1 METIRATEIAAP
13 PGWALLQRELIRSA
27 GEGAALWA
35 EKYMDP
41 AGVVFWTDD
50 VDDLYER
57 FHNWGL
63 FYAIG
68 AEKRVFEIALQGWHA
83 TTRFFDEG
91 VVNRIHP
98 RFKPQIHKEYYN
110 LAVPGGAEWH
120 HKSEGNVAFYE
131 FGLADPTI
139 SENVRRARRFAAFYM
154 DEDPEAPNYDP
165 RYRIFRSPI
174 QSSRGPYLEATV
186 DNVKSW
192 LDPIYYGNSVY
203 KGQPRGIARRSS
215 LYPIVGDLEPEWY
228 ENPERAKEILALFDR
243 MVLNGDVANSLAA
256 TALIT
261 NAYLYTGEEKYRK
274 WVLGYVDGWMDRMR
288 RNNGIMPD
296 NVGPTGKIGEQRD
309 GQWWGGLY
317 GWNSRFSGDIMFH
330 SLTVAAE
337 CALLVS
343 GDYGY
348 LDLLRSQL
356 DLLLGMSETRA
367 DGQLVAPHR
376 HGPNGWEE
384 FRQMR
389 IREFAHLWHA
399 SMDPGDFE
407 RIERLRDGDRER
419 DWNQVGSGGDGRG
432 GESEY
437 SRFQYYDNKNPDWPE
452 KIMRAELNYVLTSTE
467 GMRRDSRDVDTILA
481 ENRCPPNPVVTK
493 GLTQVTMGAPKTV
506 YNGGLLQ
513 ARVRYFDPA
522 ADRPGLPED
531 VAALVEKLEAER
543 IVVRFI
549 NLSKTQTRKLI
560 VQAGAFGEH
569 RFTEVRFEEIE
580 GDREGGDPAGWTRA
594 TRTRKEKTVSV
605 DGVHL
610 AVELPRTT
618 SIRIDIGM
626 RRFVNKP
633 SYAFPWHGGK
643 LPVPFQ
649 VTK

>member
-1 METIRATEIAAP
+1 M
-13 PGWALLQRELIRSA
+13 
-27 GEGAALWA
+27 
-35 EKYMDP
+35 
-41 AGVVFWTDD
+41 
-50 VDDLYER
+50 
-57 FHNWGL
+57 
-63 FYAIG
+63 
-68 AEKRVFEIALQGWHA
+68 
-83 TTRFFDEG
+83 
-91 VVNRIHP
+91 
-98 RFKPQIHKEYYN
+98 
-110 LAVPGGAEWH
+110 
-120 HKSEGNVAFYE
+120 AFYE

-186 DNVKSW
+186 DNVKNW
-192 LDPIYYGNSVY
+192 LDPVYYGNSVY

-215 LYPIVGDLEPEWY
+215 LNPIVADLEPEWY
-228 ENPERAKEILALFDR
+228 ENPERAKEILALFEK

-296 NVGPTGKIGEQRD
+296 NVGPTGKIGEQRN

-330 SLTVAAE
+330 SLTVATE

-356 DLLLGMSETRA
+356 DLLLGMSESRA

-376 HGPNGWEE
+376 YGPNGWEE
-384 FRQMR
+384 FRPMR
-389 IREFAHLWHA
+389 IREFAHLWNA

-407 RIERLRDGDRER
+407 RIKRLRDGDMER
-419 DWNQVGSGGDGRG
+419 GWNQVGSRGDGRG

-437 SRFQYYDNKNPDWPE
+437 ARFQYYDNKNPNWPE
-452 KIMRAELNYVLTSTE
+452 KIMRAELNYVLTATE
-467 GMRRDSRDVDTILA
+467 GMRRDSRDVDSILA

-513 ARVRYFDPA
+513 ARVRYFDPST
-522 ADRPGLPED
+522 DRPGLPED
-531 VAALVEKLEAER
+531 VSALVEKLEAER
-543 IVVRFI
+543 IAVRFI

-569 RFTEVRFEEIE
+569 RFTEVMFDEME
-580 GDREGGDPAGWTRA
+580 GEREGGDPAGWTRA

-610 AVELPRTT
+610 AVELPRST
-618 SIRIDIGM
+618 SIRIDFGM

-643 LPVPFQ
+643 VPVPFQ
-649 VTK
+649 ITK